1 MAIRVDPEW
10 WKTLFDEVYLLT
22 DARSVCNDELTNREV
37 DWICELVP
45 IRPGHRI
52 LDLCGGHGR
61 HSLALCER
69 GYENCT
75 VLDYSACLINH
86 GKACAADRDC
96 PVEFVRG
103 NAQNTGFGSGVF
115 DHVLIMGNSLGYAL
129 NADAD
134 RLILLESR
142 RILRSGGWLLID
154 VANGASARACFN
166 PIAWHEIG
174 PDIVVCRQ
182 REINGNFVCS
192 REMVISKTRGLI
204 RDRTYSIR
212 LYGPDSLAALVRE
225 AGFTG
230 VNVETEF
237 ASHKNDGDRGFMNHR
252 MIVTAQKP

>member
-1 MAIRVDPEW
+1 MTMRVDPEW

-22 DARSVCNDELTNREV
+22 DARSVCDDELTRREIDV
-37 DWICELVP
+37 ICELIP

-86 GKACAADRDC
+86 GKAYAADRNYSI
-96 PVEFVRG
+96 EFVQG
-103 NAQNTGFGSGVF
+103 NARNTGFKPGAF

-134 RLILLESR
+134 RSILVEAR

-154 VANGASARACFN
+154 AANGDSAKACFN

-182 REINGNFVCS
+182 REINKNSICS
-192 REMVISKTRGLI
+192 REMVISKAKGLI

-212 LYGPDSLAALVRE
+212 LYEPDSLAALIEE

-230 VNVETEF
+230 IKVKTEF
-237 ASHKNDGDRGFMNHR
+237 APHKNKGDYGFMNHR
-252 MIVTAQKP
+252 MIVTAQRP

>member
-1 MAIRVDPEW
+1 MTMRVDPEW

-22 DARSVCNDELTNREV
+22 DARSVCDDELTRREI
-37 DWICELVP
+37 DMICELIP

-61 HSLALCER
+61 HSLALCEC

-86 GKACAADRDC
+86 GKACAADRDSSI
-96 PVEFVRG
+96 EFVQG
-103 NAQNTGFGSGVF
+103 NARSTGFKPGAF

-134 RLILLESR
+134 RSILVEAR
-142 RILRSGGWLLID
+142 RILRSGGWLRID
-154 VANGASARACFN
+154 AANGDSARACFN

-182 REINGNFVCS
+182 REINKNAICS
-192 REMVISKTRGLI
+192 REMVISKTKGLI

-212 LYGPDSLAALVRE
+212 LYEPDSLAALIGDT
-225 AGFTG
+225 GFTG
-230 VNVETEF
+230 IKVKTEF
-237 ASHKNDGDRGFMNHR
+237 ALHKNKGDYGFMNHR
-252 MIVTAQKP
+252 MIVTAQRP